1 MQSQRQEL
9 LQAEAMRSREESLTE
24 LLGNLANQ
32 SASLVRDEVAL
43 AKQELSEKML
53 SFRSSVTL
61 LSAGIVVGLLAA
73 MALCAA
79 TIAALS
85 LYLQVWVSALL
96 VGGAL
101 ALVAGIVI
109 ASGISQ
115 LKNVN
120 LKPEQTIET
129 LGENKEWLKELT

>member
-9 LQAEAMRSREESLTE
+9 IQAEAMRSRDESLTE

-43 AKQELSEKML
+43 AKQELSEKL
-53 SFRSSVTL
+53 ISFRSSVIL
-61 LSAGIVVGLLAA
+61 LSAGAFVGLLAA

-79 TIAALS
+79 AIAALS
-85 LYLQVWVSALL
+85 RYVDVWLSSLC
-96 VGGAL
+96 VGAAL
-101 ALVAGIVI
+101 AVVAGIVI
-109 ASGISQ
+109 STGLRQ
-115 LKNVN
+115 LKKVN

-129 LGENKEWLKELT
+129 LEENKEWLKELT